1 MEEEVELLLEDTKER
16 MEKSIQHLENELI
29 KIRAGKAS
37 PNMLDGITVEYYG
50 TMTPLNQ
57 VSNINTP
64 DPRTITIQPWEKNM
78 IGPIE
83 KAILQAN
90 IGLNP
95 DNNGEVIH
103 INVPV
108 LTEERRKDLV
118 KQVRTEGEN
127 TKVGIRNARRDANEE
142 IKKMQ
147 KEGLAEDLAKNTED
161 EVQKL
166 TNDYT
171 EKVEQLMNEK
181 EEDIMKV

>member
-1 MEEEVELLLEDTKER
+1 MEEEVELLLEDTNER
-16 MEKSIQHLENELI
+16 MEKSIQHLENELV
-29 KIRAGKAS
+29 KIRAGKAN
-37 PNMLDGITVEYYG
+37 PNMLDGISVEYYG

-57 VSNINTP
+57 VSNISSP

-78 IGPIE
+78 IAPIE

-103 INVPV
+103 INVPI
-108 LTEERRKDLV
+108 LTEERRKELV

-166 TNDYT
+166 TNDYS
-171 EKVEQLMNEK
+171 EKVEQLMDEK